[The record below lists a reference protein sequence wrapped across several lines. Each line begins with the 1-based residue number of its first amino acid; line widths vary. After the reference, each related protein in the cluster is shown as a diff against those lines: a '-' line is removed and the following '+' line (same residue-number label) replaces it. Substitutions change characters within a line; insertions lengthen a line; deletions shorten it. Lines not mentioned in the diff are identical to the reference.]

1 MHTITR
7 LEAANRRAS
16 RTIVD
21 LDGEP
26 WAEVDTEVVLRYN
39 LHKGDRLEE
48 EQAAALLA
56 EDAFVRS
63 RHAAALLLHARG
75 RSIAELRRKL
85 RERGHGEASIERTIQ
100 YFADKGDLDD
110 RVFAQT
116 YAQHLFKTRCVGP
129 GKVRYQLRRLGVGEG
144 DISAA
149 LAAASGAG
157 REHQAEQARRLL
169 ERRLTNPRGLHPLRL
184 KENLR
189 QALRR
194 AGFDPDLSHELI
206 EEAMRERWP
215 AAQESE
221 EIVPA
226 EAEGSPRR
234 WGGKRPRARSESES
248 SVEDTDAR
256 R

>member
-1 MHTITR
+1 MYTITR

-21 LDGEP
+21 LDGEA
-26 WAEVDTEVVLRYN
+26 WAEIDTEVVLRHN
-39 LHKGDRLEE
+39 LQKGDRLEE

-75 RSIAELRRKL
+75 RSVAELRRKL
-85 RERGHGEASIERTIQ
+85 RERGHGEVSIERTIQ

-144 DISAA
+144 DISGA

-157 REHQAEQARRLL
+157 REHQAEQARSLL
-169 ERRLTNPRGLHPLRL
+169 ERRLRNPRQLSPLRL
-184 KENLR
+184 RENLR
-189 QALRR
+189 QSLRR
-194 AGFDPDLSHELI
+194 AGFDADLCQELVD
-206 EEAMRERWP
+206 EAMREYVVMRGEDEERLRGEE
-215 AAQESE
+215 QECPPSL
-221 EIVPA
+221 
-226 EAEGSPRR
+226 
-234 WGGKRPRARSESES
+234 KRDFGRAPLRKGISRDETE
-248 SVEDTDAR
+248 
-256 R
+256 

>member
-7 LEAANRRAS
+7 LQAANRRAS

-21 LDGEP
+21 LDGEA
-26 WAEVDTEVVLRYN
+26 WAEIDTEVVLRHN
-39 LHKGDRLEE
+39 LQKGGRLEE
-48 EQAAALLA
+48 GQAAALLA

-85 RERGHGEASIERTIQ
+85 RERGHGEVSIERTIQ

-116 YAQHLFKTRCVGP
+116 YAQHLFKTRCIGP

-149 LAAASGAG
+149 LAQAAASDPG
-157 REHQAEQARRLL
+157 HQRRQARSLL
-169 ERRLTNPRGLHPLRL
+169 ERRLRNPRQLSPLRL
-184 KENLR
+184 RANLR
-189 QALRR
+189 ESLRR
-194 AGFDPDLSHELI
+194 AGFDADLCQELVD
-206 EEAMRERWP
+206 EAMREYLAMRGEDEERLRGED
-215 AAQESE
+215 QEG
-221 EIVPA
+221 P
-226 EAEGSPRR
+226 PDLKRNLRR
-234 WGGKRPRARSESES
+234 APLRKRVSRDETE
-248 SVEDTDAR
+248 
-256 R
+256 